1 MLDLVI
7 RGGNVATE
15 FGIFQA
21 DIGVEEGRISKVARL
36 VEEPAERIINAGGKL
51 VIPGG
56 IDGHVHFAMHYSDGV
71 YTADDFYSGTVAAA
85 CGGITTVIDFAT
97 PERGQ
102 SFIDAFVSRRRQA
115 DGEVAVDYGL
125 HLSVV
130 SADARRLA
138 ELEELYNKHGVASI
152 KVFTAYRRRGLMLDD
167 GAILDVLR
175 EASRLGTLVL
185 AHCENEDII
194 NRNVERFLSK
204 GKTGVEYH
212 GLSRPDYVEA
222 EAIRRLSFFTGLTG
236 AMLLVVH
243 LSSGMGLEAVREA
256 RRGGARVY
264 AETCPHYLMFD
275 DSVYRS
281 KDAALY
287 LMSPPLKSPRD
298 REALWDGVVKGG
310 ITVMGS
316 DHACF
321 TAKVKRRSE
330 IFTEIPGGV
339 QGTENIIPILYS
351 EGVAKGRLSIER
363 FVALVSA
370 NPAKL
375 YGLYPCK
382 GAILPGSDADL
393 TIIDPNMKVKLG
405 RDAMHSRLDHSIY
418 EGIEVRGYPT
428 EVVSRGRV
436 IVENREF
443 VGQRGWGRYLAR
455 RGNPKTVEGLQ

>member
-1 MLDLVI
+1 MVI
-7 RGGNVATE
+7 RGGSVATE
-15 FGIFQA
+15 FGVFQA
-21 DIGVEEGRISKVARL
+21 DIGVEDGRVSRVARL
-36 VEEPAERIINAGGKL
+36 VEEPAEKVINAGGKL

-56 IDGHVHFAMHYSDGV
+56 IDGHVHFAMHYSDGI

-85 CGGITTVIDFAT
+85 CGGITTIIDFAT
-97 PERGQ
+97 PEQGQ
-102 SFIDAFVSRRRQA
+102 SFIDAFIARRRQA

-138 ELEELYNKHGVASI
+138 ELGELYNEHGVASI

-167 GAILDVLR
+167 GAMLDVLR
-175 EASRLGTLVL
+175 EAARLGILVL

-194 NRNVERFLSK
+194 NRNVERFLSE

-222 EAIRRLSFFTGLTG
+222 EAIRRLSFFAGLTG
-236 AMLLVVH
+236 ARLLVVH
-243 LSSGMGLEAVREA
+243 LSSGMGLEAVRDA
-256 RRGGARVY
+256 RRVGVRVY

-281 KDAALY
+281 RDAALY
-287 LMSPPLKSPRD
+287 LMSPPLKSTRD
-298 REALWDGVVKGG
+298 RDALWEGVVDGG

-321 TAKVKRRSE
+321 TARDKRRSE
-330 IFTEIPGGV
+330 VFTEIPGGV

-370 NPAKL
+370 NPARL
-375 YGLYPCK
+375 YGLYPRK

-393 TIIDPNMKVKLG
+393 TIIDPNMKVRLG
-405 RDAMHSRLDHSIY
+405 RDALHSRLDHSIY
-418 EGIEVRGYPT
+418 EGVEVRGYPT

-443 VGQRGWGRYLAR
+443 VGQRGWGQYLAR
-455 RGNPKTVEGLQ
+455 RGNPKTVEGL